1 MTKRQRY
8 FIKQKLLGVALLL
21 LTVAA
26 FFTEC
31 GIIGVFTI
39 PLGLMLIF
47 TKKMA
52 IVDKYFL
59 DENEVSEWDEEL

>member
-8 FIKQKLLGVALLL
+8 FIKQKLLGVALLA
-21 LTVAA
+21 LTVLA